1 MFGVADYWVV
11 KLDSLGNIIWDKNI
25 GGALSDYCYDI
36 IELNDGQLVLGGIST
51 SGITGNKTVGTYGN
65 GDFWLVYLNECVPTD
80 EICNSLD
87 DNCNGLIDDGI
98 TVEISIAADG
108 PTTICQGNT
117 VVLTATHTG
126 STLQWKKNGVNIPGA
141 TASTYTTGI
150 KGTYSCVA
158 SSDCDAD
165 TSANIVVVVN
175 KNPSASISAGGPTSF
190 CAGGSVTLTETP
202 SGGCTYQ
209 WYKGAAPIAGA
220 TGLSYVATTAGNY
233 KCRVTKAATG
243 CFKNSNS
250 IAVFITCKEG
260 EELTDNS
267 NLLVY
272 PNPAHQFIDVK
283 INSANAEQTVIVIC
297 DAAGKNVLVQQCLNN
312 EITIDISGLTPGVY
326 FIQSSSTSQLNNSI
340 FIKQ

>member
-1 MFGVADYWVV
+1 MV

-150 KGTYSCVA
+150 KGTYSWSCQ
-158 SSDCDAD
+158 S
-165 TSANIVVVVN
+165 
-175 KNPSASISAGGPTSF
+175 PTR
-190 CAGGSVTLTETP
+190 LT
-202 SGGCTYQ
+202 
-209 WYKGAAPIAGA
+209 A
-220 TGLSYVATTAGNY
+220 
-233 KCRVTKAATG
+233 
-243 CFKNSNS
+243 
-250 IAVFITCKEG
+250 
-260 EELTDNS
+260 
-267 NLLVY
+267 
-272 PNPAHQFIDVK
+272 
-283 INSANAEQTVIVIC
+283 
-297 DAAGKNVLVQQCLNN
+297 
-312 EITIDISGLTPGVY
+312 
-326 FIQSSSTSQLNNSI
+326 
-340 FIKQ
+340 